1 MSTCPILLPDDL
13 SGSHGQGRSDPSA
26 LLSTADLTKLKR
38 ATAEEADGR
47 NELAWLLVL
56 DNLVDAGGAEI
67 RWLDRV
73 GTRLARGASRRTR
86 ALLRDIAGSDNER
99 STEGVTP

>member
-1 MSTCPILLPDDL
+1 MTTGPIRLPDEV
-13 SGSHGQGRSDPSA
+13 SGSHGPGRSDPSA
-26 LLSTADLTKLKR
+26 LLSVADLTKLKR

-73 GTRLARGASRRTR
+73 GTRLARGASRRSR
-86 ALLRDIAGSDNER
+86 ALFRDMAGSDCER
-99 STEGVTP
+99 STEGVTR